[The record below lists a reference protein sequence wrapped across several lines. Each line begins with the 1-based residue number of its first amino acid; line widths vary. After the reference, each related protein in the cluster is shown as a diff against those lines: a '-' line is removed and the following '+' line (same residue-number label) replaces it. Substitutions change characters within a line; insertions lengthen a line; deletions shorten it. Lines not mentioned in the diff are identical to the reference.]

1 MDDGLLD
8 VQLYDGMGDAALV
21 KHFAAASSASPDD
34 LKTYRVRR
42 VRMTAEEPV
51 LGNSDMNITPQR
63 HVIEI
68 EVVPRAVSVVVGNGI
83 ALTVPV
89 ESAPSAPTF
98 APDPPHTNGTEAK
111 AVEEPA
117 SSGPAQFLR

>member
-1 MDDGLLD
+1 LSLQ
-8 VQLYDGMGDAALV
+8 VYDGRSAAALV
-21 KHFAAASSASPDD
+21 KHFMAASSGSPDD

-51 LGNSDMNITPQR
+51 LGNSDMNITPER

-68 EVVPRAVSVVVGNGI
+68 EVVPRAVSMVVGNGI

-98 APDPPHTNGTEAK
+98 APDPPHINGASAK
-111 AVEEPA
+111 ASPEPA
-117 SSGPAQFLR
+117 PSGAAQFLR